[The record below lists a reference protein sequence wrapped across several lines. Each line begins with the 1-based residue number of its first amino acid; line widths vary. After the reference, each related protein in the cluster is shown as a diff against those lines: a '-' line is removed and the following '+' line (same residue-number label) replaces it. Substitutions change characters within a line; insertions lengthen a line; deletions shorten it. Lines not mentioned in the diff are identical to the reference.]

1 MTRLL
6 APVAALSLVV
16 FAAMPMIVDA
26 ATSKKPAAKP
36 AATKKKAEPKPVAAE
51 PPETLSEGQLAM
63 AGRVFTGRADC
74 EFKQAV
80 DVQPVD
86 GRPGHFQVSF
96 GKQRFDMV
104 PEETTTGAVRLHD
117 RKADVVWLQ
126 IPVKSML
133 MNNKAAQRMVD
144 ACQHTQQR
152 AAVEAIEQA
161 RVAAAAADTAA
172 SAATNAASA
181 AVAGSLFAGQ
191 PSTAAVAAAAQT
203 AASAAAVASQAAS
216 AAATAAS
223 AAVSVSLPASSA
235 ALQVAPAASAPA
247 SAPAQ

>member
-6 APVAALSLVV
+6 APVAAFSLVV

-36 AATKKKAEPKPVAAE
+36 AAAKKKPKAEPKPAVAE
-51 PPETLSEGQLAM
+51 PPETLSEGQLA
-63 AGRVFTGRADC
+63 AAARVFTGRAEC

-86 GRPGHFQVSF
+86 GRPGHFKVSF
-96 GKQRFDMV
+96 GKQQFDMV
-104 PEETTTGAVRLHD
+104 PEETTTGAVRLLD
-117 RKADVVWLQ
+117 RKANVVWLQ

-144 ACQHTQQR
+144 ACQHGQQR

-172 SAATNAASA
+172 SAANTAASA
-181 AVAGSLFAGQ
+181 AVAGSLLGGQ
-191 PSTAAVAAAAQT
+191 PAPAAAAAAAQE

-223 AAVSVSLPASSA
+223 AAVSVSLPASSP
-235 ALQVAPAASAPA
+235 ALQAAPAASGA
-247 SAPAQ
+247 AQ